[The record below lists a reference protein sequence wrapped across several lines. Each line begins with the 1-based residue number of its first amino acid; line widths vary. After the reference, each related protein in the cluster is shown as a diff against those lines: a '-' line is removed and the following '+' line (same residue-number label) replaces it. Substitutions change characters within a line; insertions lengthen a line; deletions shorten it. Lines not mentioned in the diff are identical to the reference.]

1 MKKEYGKKNGLFK
14 YFIEYDDNGEIIPL
28 IIDLPQMIGYYNI
41 HKDDDKTMTFIC
53 NDENLLKKYEKI
65 WKKN

>member
-1 MKKEYGKKNGLFK
+1 MVKKKGLFK